1 MKLSNETSHITNLTK
16 TNLDF
21 VKTEQVILSQ
31 FSEGSKCI
39 LVKTFVLSQFNYC
52 PLVWHFCKPGDTHK
66 IEKIHERAIRF
77 IYNDYTNE
85 FSTILNENGESS
97 LYLKRVRTMAH
108 EIYKSL
114 NGLNPTYMKEL
125 LKNRE
130 KTMRRPLDL
139 YIPRVKQITYGER
152 SFKFEAPSLWNS
164 LPLEIRGAENLKL
177 FKYLMKTWTG
187 PSCRCSSCTYN
198 QNGNNVD

>member
-1 MKLSNETSHITNLTK
+1 MNINGEIIKSKKDVTLLGIKIDNQLTLSDHIGMLCKSAANQLNSIKRLKRHFVTK
-16 TNLDF
+16 T
-21 VKTEQVILSQ
+21 KR
-31 FSEGSKCI
+31 I

-77 IYNDYTNE
+77 IYNDYTND

-125 LKNRE
+125 LKSRE

-152 SFKFEAPSLWNS
+152 SFKFEVWNS
-164 LPLEIRGAENLKL
+164 LPLEIRGSETSNFLNIL
-177 FKYLMKTWTG
+177 
-187 PSCRCSSCTYN
+187 
-198 QNGNNVD
+198 